1 MLISVGRFVLS
12 VEGKAVSELSLP
24 DSWQKYISAGQAPE
38 GAVAIRLEENAF
50 LRGNR
55 FRDGWEVYDGS
66 EGKSAVY
73 SDHGKAVFSLRYNE
87 PEKMTIVSVGGHGS
101 GSLRLGLQYG
111 MMLALHRECIG
122 LHGVTLLCG
131 NEVVILSAPSGTG
144 KTTLAAL
151 LGKYG
156 DAAAVNGDF
165 ALLSPTADGV
175 IFEPTPFCGSSGRNL
190 NHRLRVDRVVF
201 LSQAK
206 GNTWRGLNGRE
217 AIKEFMDNCF
227 IPTWDREMQKAIQT
241 NVVNCIGSVRVNAY
255 AFAPTQEAADLFMRV
270 TKTRE

>member
-1 MLISVGRFVLS
+1 MLISAGRFVLS
-12 VEGKAVSELSLP
+12 VEGEAVSGLSLP
-24 DSWQKYISAGQAPE
+24 GSWQKYISAGQAPE
-38 GAVAIRLEENAF
+38 GAAAIRLEENPF

-55 FRDGWEVYDGS
+55 FRDGWEACDGP

-73 SDHGKAVFSLRYNE
+73 SDHGKAVFSLRYSE
-87 PEKMTIVSVGGHGS
+87 PERLTVVSVSGHGS
-101 GSLRLGLQYG
+101 RFQRLGLQYG
-111 MMLALHRECIG
+111 MMAALHRECIG

-151 LGKYG
+151 LEKYG
-156 DAAAVNGDF
+156 GAVSVNGDF

-206 GNTWRGLNGRE
+206 GNTWSALNGRE
-217 AIKEFMDNCF
+217 AIKQFMDNCF
-227 IPTWDREMQKAIQT
+227 IPTWDREMQKSIQT

-255 AFAPTQEAADLFMRV
+255 AFAPTREAADLFTRV
-270 TKTRE
+270 TKARE